1 MIKSIKPIRIV
12 CNKKEIE
19 VIPWHYADTTT
30 DKSGGA
36 LD

>member
-12 CNKKEIE
+12 CNKKGIE
-19 VIPWHYADTTT
+19 VILWQYADTTT